1 MNDLIA
7 DLSAVVA
14 KHASTLTAREWHQ
27 ACEQVM
33 RGFFPAEDC
42 PQHVEMTND
51 MTDRAIRA
59 LREML
64 QTPDAAT
71 AGS

>member
-1 MNDLIA
+1 MNDLIT

-14 KHASTLTAREWHQ
+14 KHASTLTAGEWHQ

-42 PQHVEMTND
+42 PQHVEMTKD
-51 MTDRAIRA
+51 MTEQAIRS

-64 QTPDAAT
+64 QASDTAT
-71 AGS
+71 AAS